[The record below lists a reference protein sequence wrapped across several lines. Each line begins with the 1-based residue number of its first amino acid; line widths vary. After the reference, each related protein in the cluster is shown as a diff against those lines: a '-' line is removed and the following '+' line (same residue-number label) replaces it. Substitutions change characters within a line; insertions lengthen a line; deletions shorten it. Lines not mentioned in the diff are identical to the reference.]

1 MAFTKEQIL
10 ELERKL
16 AELPEFE
23 KTENLNKLES
33 LKLMH
38 STIVELKNRGYTTIK
53 IAEFLTNNGFDISSS
68 LLTSYMSLLKKKRS
82 RRPKKLDEKTKK
94 NNQYN
99 SNNIENMPTIEK
111 VEKLPESTLNAK
123 EKMQVKTS
131 AFVNLGDSDKL

>member
-10 ELERKL
+10 ELERKM

-38 STIVELKNRGYTTIK
+38 STIVELKNRGYTTQK
-53 IAEFLTNNGFDISSS
+53 IADFLTNNGFDISPS
-68 LLTSYMSLLKKKRS
+68 LLTSYLSLLKKKRS
-82 RRPKKLDEKTKK
+82 SRPKKIGVKTKK
-94 NNQYN
+94 TNQYN
-99 SNNIENMPTIEK
+99 SNNIENVSTIEN
-111 VEKLPESTLNAK
+111 VEKTPIDIPKAK
-123 EKMQVKTS
+123 EQPQGKTS

>member
-123 EKMQVKTS
+123 EKTQVKTS

>member
-94 NNQYN
+94 INQYN

-123 EKMQVKTS
+123 EKTQVKTS